1 MSRTPV
7 PATSDAQVGA
17 SHARLVRGVAAG
29 ALATFVALFSHVAAG
44 GHAPVLPGVVLPLVL
59 AVFVSVVLAG
69 RKLSLVRLSASVA
82 VSQTAFH
89 WIFSAAAAS
98 APGAGRASAARAT
111 ADAVAAGD
119 PHAFHHGAGVPADFA
134 ATVGAGDSVGAGAS
148 AGSGASAGAGAA
160 AGGHALHTAGHDS
173 PLMLVAHVIAAVVT
187 IAALHRSELILHSL
201 LRLLRLVRSL
211 LGPLLRVPAPVVT
224 TSRRRLLGAGCA
236 VVSPAPLGVVRSARV
251 DRGPPVRVPAVA

>member
-7 PATSDAQVGA
+7 PATSNAQVGA

-44 GHAPVLPGVVLPLVL
+44 GHAPVLEGVVLPLVL

-69 RKLSLVRLSASVA
+69 RRLSLLRLSASVV
-82 VSQTAFH
+82 VSQSAFH
-89 WIFSAAAAS
+89 WIFSAAAAGS
-98 APGAGRASAARAT
+98 PGAGRASAARAT

-134 ATVGAGDSVGAGAS
+134 ATVGSG
-148 AGSGASAGAGAA
+148 AGSGVSAGAA

-173 PLMLVAHVIAAVVT
+173 PLMLVAHIIAAVVT
-187 IAALHRSELILHSL
+187 IAALHRSELILHSF

-211 LGPLLRVPAPVVT
+211 LGPLLRVPGPVVS

-251 DRGPPVRVPAVA
+251 DRGPPARVPAVA

>member
-134 ATVGAGDSVGAGAS
+134 ATVGAGAS

>member
-7 PATSDAQVGA
+7 PTTSDAQVGA

-69 RKLSLVRLSASVA
+69 RRLSLLRLSASVT
-82 VSQTAFH
+82 VSQSAFH

-98 APGAGRASAARAT
+98 SPGAGRASAARAT

-134 ATVGAGDSVGAGAS
+134 ATVGSGAAGA
-148 AGSGASAGAGAA
+148 AGSAGAADVA
-160 AGGHALHTAGHDS
+160 STAGGHALHAAGHDS

-187 IAALHRSELILHSL
+187 IVALHRSELILHSL

-211 LGPLLRVPAPVVT
+211 LGPLLRVPAPVVS

-251 DRGPPVRVPAVA
+251 DRGPPARVPAVA

>member
-119 PHAFHHGAGVPADFA
+119 PPAFHHGAGVPADFA
-134 ATVGAGDSVGAGAS
+134 ATVGAGAS

>member
-134 ATVGAGDSVGAGAS
+134 ATVGAGASV
-148 AGSGASAGAGAA
+148 GSGASAGAGAA

>member
-134 ATVGAGDSVGAGAS
+134 ATVGAGAS

-201 LRLLRLVRSL
+201 LRLLRLVQSL